1 MTKKTTFAHLWVFKR
16 RSASLSMQD
25 KTHSLYN
32 SLSIDKEVDCIKNK
46 CDTFPSES
54 LQFLGFFYSE
64 YNKIAFQT
72 EKNDSSSVTILLIRD
87 LFQMKGLSEK
97 YTFLWVNITASITS
111 IFVFLFNWICEIKD
125 NFIPFLI
132 ILRLSKSL
140 MYNQC

>member
-72 EKNDSSSVTILLIRD
+72 EKNCSSSVTILLIRD

-97 YTFLWVNITASITS
+97 YTFL
-111 IFVFLFNWICEIKD
+111 
-125 NFIPFLI
+125 
-132 ILRLSKSL
+132 
-140 MYNQC
+140 